1 MGTQTC
7 NPSDIYAF
15 LSYLSGTFSGFMLY
29 AFLIQERE
37 KCFTFFYMFL
47 LRCRYIS
54 ERLVALFCLQSIWVA
69 DTMPHYASTIVWK
82 GEEGN
87 TWANCVMSY

>member
-1 MGTQTC
+1 
-7 NPSDIYAF
+7 
-15 LSYLSGTFSGFMLY
+15 
-29 AFLIQERE
+29 
-37 KCFTFFYMFL
+37 MFL